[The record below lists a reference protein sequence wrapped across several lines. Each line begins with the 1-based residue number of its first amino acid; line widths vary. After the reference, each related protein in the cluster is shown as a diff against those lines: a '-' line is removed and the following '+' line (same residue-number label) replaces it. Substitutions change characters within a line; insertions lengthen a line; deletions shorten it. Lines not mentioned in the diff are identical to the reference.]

1 MAASLAASEGAAL
14 TPLEE
19 YDEGPALLVNV
30 SGGPT
35 GLGIKRKR
43 APAGSAANPSARH
56 FPCLHEG
63 CGRSFSRE
71 LHLTTHTRTHSGEK
85 PFVCAFPDCGAAFAR
100 VDNLAE
106 HSRTHTKERP
116 FVCTFEGCNKAFAH
130 HRTLAD
136 HVRTHTGAQV
146 CRAWG
151 ADLFLQPFLII
162 YCRRK
167 TLRVPARPLRKGLR
181 AGIALAPSQP
191 STHRSCRE
199 ESPCATRLPNHPTCL
214 QAIAP
219 MPVDSR
225 AASRRSRL
233 RPAAP
238 GTSRPVGA
246 SSHCRNPSTPPFFL
260 PCCPCRH
267 TRCGPHAC
275 RRPACQ
281 SWPSLRWQRLPT
293 QPRWFSSRQRLQHLQ
308 QRWLGRQ
315 RPRLSLQMG
324 MMDVAD
330 TRAAAV
336 TSWPFEFKCILHHHW
351 QLPVRPRR
359 VHRPWPLAWHW
370 HIAGHDWFFSRVA
383 AQPGSQAPQ
392 RCSRRRHVP
401 CAHLKF
407 QL

>member
-1 MAASLAASEGAAL
+1 MFA
-14 TPLEE
+14 PLKV
-19 YDEGPALLVNV
+19 A
-30 SGGPT
+30 T
-35 GLGIKRKR
+35 
-43 APAGSAANPSARH
+43 RH
-56 FPCLHEG
+56 L
-63 CGRSFSRE
+63 
-71 LHLTTHTRTHSGEK
+71 LTTGRWLTTCARTQVRKCAGPGAQTCSCSPFLLSTAGEK
-85 PFVCAFPDCGAAFAR
+85 PYVCLHDRCGKAFVQGSHLR
-100 VDNLAE
+100 L
-106 HSRTHTKERP
+106 HSR
-116 FVCTFEGCNKAFAH
+116 V
-130 HRTLAD
+130 
-136 HVRTHTGAQV
+136 HTGLV
-146 CRAWG
+146 
-151 ADLFLQPFLII
+151 
-162 YCRRK
+162 
-167 TLRVPARPLRKGLR
+167 ARSR
-181 AGIALAPSQP
+181 
-191 STHRSCRE
+191 
-199 ESPCATRLPNHPTCL
+199 PCATRLPNHPPCL

-336 TSWPFEFKCILHHHW
+336 TLWPFEFKCILHHHW

-370 HIAGHDWFFSRVA
+370 HIAGHDWVFSRVA